1 MAESNNK
8 IVKGKM
14 LENFLYGDNYLKPEE
29 TQALYV
35 DFTSRHKGLKPKTEE
50 FKEAIMQD
58 GRRGTEGYCRNGEK
72 WAQKRRKRTSGL
84 CYVRDSEQCSPYR

>member
-1 MAESNNK
+1 MWTLVFPDAESNNK

-58 GRRGTEGYCRNGEK
+58 EYFNCLFVEI
-72 WAQKRRKRTSGL
+72 WL
-84 CYVRDSEQCSPYR
+84 CSYLPQGSRWRMG